1 MEIIYQVKCL
11 IHNLNK
17 GILKMGMHFHSYVFY
32 GFELKNERDD
42 FYDLMEETWEPDSK
56 VLIDSV
62 GDDEPYFICVR
73 ESYMIASVY
82 DGDSRFTPLPMG
94 NLSNWDYELYQ
105 FCLENNLQYNQPCW
119 VFATGYS

>member
-62 GDDEPYFICVR
+62 GDGDFYYLCIR
-73 ESYMIASVY
+73 ESHITASEY
-82 DGDSRFTPLPMG
+82 DGEPVFIQLAETNKAD
-94 NLSNWDYELYQ
+94 WDYELYQ
-105 FCLENNLQYNQPCW
+105 FCMEHNLIFLQPTW
-119 VFATGYS
+119 TFAAGFS